1 MMRKILIADD
11 LEGNREL
18 IREVLASPK
27 YAFSE
32 AESACQVLQIMRNQ
46 PADLV
51 ISDVKMPG
59 SSGVDLL
66 RELHSKYRETAVIL
80 VTAFGTVEGAVE
92 AMKAGARHYF
102 TRPVDIRELRLVVE
116 HALEHIDVQ
125 TEVRLL
131 RSALD
136 QKSEFEKMLGHS
148 HTMLQVLDQAARV
161 APTSSSVLIQG
172 ETGTGKELL
181 ARAIHA
187 NSSRRAKPF
196 ITVNCGA
203 IPRDLLESELFGHVR
218 GSFTGALVDRKGK
231 AEAAD
236 GGTLFLDEIGE
247 MPVDLQSKVLQLI
260 EHGDIEKVGA
270 AVSARVDI
278 RILAATHRNLPAMV
292 ENGTFREDLYY
303 RLNVIPLRLPSLR
316 QRAEDIPELVQFFFE
331 RSCNK
336 HDRKNLTLPER
347 ILDRFSA
354 HRWPGNIR
362 ELQNTVE
369 RIVVLAH
376 GSEIRLSDLPPFLQS
391 DPVPL
396 EVIQLNLPPKGI
408 SLGGIEKEVLL
419 RALQKCNWNQSRAAR
434 YLALSRKTL
443 IYRMRKYNLDP
454 RKSAYIT
461 PGGSSAR
468 QMAGAR
474 DDYSQTEA
482 IAERTSNDNGHRIGF
497 QAG

>member
-1 MMRKILIADD
+1 MMKKILIADD
-11 LEGNREL
+11 LAENREL
-18 IREVLASPK
+18 IRETLVSPE
-27 YAFSE
+27 YTFSE
-32 AESACQVLQIMRNQ
+32 AENAYQVLQIMRNQ

-59 SSGVDLL
+59 ISGVDLL
-66 RELHSKYRETAVIL
+66 KELHSEYPETAVIL

-92 AMKAGARHYF
+92 AMKAGARDYF
-102 TRPVDIRELRLVVE
+102 TRPVDNRELRLVVE
-116 HALEHIDVQ
+116 RALEHIDVQ
-125 TEVRLL
+125 MEVRLL

-136 QKSEFEKMLGHS
+136 KKCGFEKMLGHS
-148 HTMLQVLDQAARV
+148 HTMLEILDQAARV
-161 APTSSSVLIQG
+161 APTSSGVLIQG

-187 NSSRRAKPF
+187 NSSRSAKPF

-218 GSFTGALVDRKGK
+218 GSFTGALMDRKGK

-247 MPVDLQSKVLQLI
+247 MPVELQSKVLRLI

-270 AVSARVDI
+270 VTSARVDI
-278 RILAATHRNLPAMV
+278 RILAATHRSLPAMV

-316 QRAEDIPELVQFFFE
+316 QRAEDIPELAQFFFE
-331 RSCNK
+331 RSCSK
-336 HDRKNLTLPER
+336 HGRRNLTLPER

-369 RIVVLAH
+369 RIVVLAQ
-376 GSEIRLSDLPPFLQS
+376 GSEIRSSDLPPFLQS

-419 RALQKCNWNQSRAAR
+419 RALQKCNWNQSHAAR

-443 IYRMRKYNLDP
+443 IYRMHKYNLDP
-454 RKSAYIT
+454 HKPLAIT
-461 PGGSSAR
+461 PGGSTAT
-468 QMAGAR
+468 QVAGVR
-474 DDYSQTEA
+474 DGSSQSEDITERA
-482 IAERTSNDNGHRIGF
+482 SYDNGHRIGF
-497 QAG
+497 HAG